1 MFRLVQRPLL
11 NPQIPICIACIAWQS
26 HFDEGME
33 FIAAENVVGC
43 PGDDFP
49 GELIGAGGVVVFE
62 DGAEM
67 V

>member
-1 MFRLVQRPLL
+1 
-11 NPQIPICIACIAWQS
+11 
-26 HFDEGME
+26 ME

-49 GELIGAGGVVVFE
+49 GELIGARGVVVLE